1 MPYLLPTFVQVATR
15 VINSNNTSM
24 FKMFSPLGP
33 SISVNHCN
41 LSQSFVLMVSQ
52 AASYYCTRLGFEP
65 FMYKGLET
73 GSRQVAAHVVK
84 QNKVSHSMAQLYL
97 VYHMTV
103 YHMSIYFFGGV
114 SYDQHQFY

>member
-1 MPYLLPTFVQVATR
+1 
-15 VINSNNTSM
+15 M
-24 FKMFSPLGP
+24 FTMFSPLGP

-84 QNKVSHSMAQLYL
+84 QNKVSHSMAQCLFGVSRDCVSHEYFFFFL
-97 VYHMTV
+97 VVYHMTNTN
-103 YHMSIYFFGGV
+103 FTKL
-114 SYDQHQFY
+114 HQSELYSLRRK